1 LTNHFNFAGQ
11 GKMVICGETDL
22 YYATL
27 AADGSY
33 VDSEMRRTRWN
44 IDLADELA
52 GSVPDMDTITTASV
66 YITL

>member
-1 LTNHFNFAGQ
+1 MEVMLTA
-11 GKMVICGETDL
+11 
-22 YYATL
+22 
-27 AADGSY
+27 
-33 VDSEMRRTRWN
+33 RN